1 MNMSEQIELD
11 LENVKCGGCVSA
23 IQEGLKPLDGVENVE
38 VEIENGHLSI
48 SGDSLSEAAIREKL
62 AALGFPAK

>member
-1 MNMSEQIELD
+1 MSEQIELD
-11 LENVKCGGCVSA
+11 VENVKCGGCAST
-23 IQEGLKPLDGVENVE
+23 IEEGLKSLAGIENVE
-38 VEIENGHLSI
+38 VEIESGHVSI